1 MSWYQNETDQ
11 KWKISRTLL
20 DRQTLCFNWYENREL
35 KIRLWWAWARERKKI
50 AFFNV
55 YSYIRKIQQRLY
67 FISVYRILN
76 KLSEHLCFF
85 KKISMWAYKLMVN
98 NIVRSKYIF
107 VENNKLKNYF
117 LNIYLDL
124 LSKVHLQS
132 NLYLE
137 EAR

>member
-107 VENNKLKNYF
+107 VENNKIEKLF
-117 LNIYLDL
+117 
-124 LSKVHLQS
+124 SKYIFGLTFQNS
-132 NLYLE
+132 SSK
-137 EAR
+137 

>member
-35 KIRLWWAWARERKKI
+35 KIRLWWAWARERKKT

-107 VENNKLKNYF
+107 VENNKIEKLF
-117 LNIYLDL
+117 
-124 LSKVHLQS
+124 SKYIFGLTFQS
-132 NLYLE
+132 SSSK
-137 EAR
+137 